1 MNNLN
6 NKLKELRINSGL
18 TQSELGAKLDIN
30 PKVISKWENGESL
43 PSCDLLPAIA
53 DVFNISIDSLFD
65 RVYDNGVDVTS
76 IVRKFGYEHAYSILD
91 IQHLFSYMILG
102 MQERENVDMGC
113 YTDVTL
119 KEISEELAFLIENSD
134 DRPQCHLINKE
145 YGIVNYLCDGFH
157 ISTMTYCETDK
168 FDELIETNYPK
179 MRNLFEALSLDG
191 ADRLVRFFLNTNEN
205 TTFTLEHLINK
216 TETEEQTARLF
227 LDVMFELNNSS
238 SELVIQKEKAM
249 LNGKETEIYSLYPYN
264 QTNMLKTVLLSAV
277 LLLKDRG
284 GYR

>member
-1 MNNLN
+1 MNTFN
-6 NKLKELRINSGL
+6 NKLKELRINNGL

-53 DVFNISIDSLFD
+53 DVFNISIDALFD
-65 RVYDNGVDVTS
+65 RVFDNGVDIIS
-76 IVRKFGYEHAYSILD
+76 IVRKFGYEHAYSIPD

-113 YTDVTL
+113 YSDEAL
-119 KEISEELAFLIENSD
+119 KEISDDLASLIENKDS
-134 DRPQCHLINKE
+134 RPQCHLINKE
-145 YGIVNYLCDGFH
+145 FGIVNYLCDGFR
-157 ISTMTYCETDK
+157 ISTMTQCEAEK
-168 FDELIETNYPK
+168 FDELIEANYPK
-179 MRNLFEALSLDG
+179 VRNLFEALSLDG

-205 TTFTLEHLINK
+205 KTFTLEHLINK

-238 SELVIQKEKAM
+238 SELVIKIDKAM
-249 LNGKETEIYSLYPYN
+249 LNGKETEIYSFYTYN
-264 QTNMLKTVLLSAV
+264 QTNMLKTVLLSSV
-277 LLLKDRG
+277 LMLKDRG